1 MFHDIAQNSDE
12 WLELR
17 TGKLTGSAIAK
28 VMANYGKAF
37 GEPAKKLAVDIALAQ
52 ITGKSHANGYT
63 NEHME
68 RGHEQEPLA
77 RLEYENR
84 FFCDVTNGGFFD
96 NGFTGCSP
104 DGLIGDDGVLEI
116 KSVIPSVHYERIR
129 TNKYDST
136 YHWQLVFN
144 LKETERDWIDFASY
158 CQAFIETKRL
168 ITFRLYRRDLE
179 EDFEKI
185 DARVGEF
192 YALVEQIK
200 NDIRMAA

>member
-1 MFHDIAQNSDE
+1 MFHDVAQNTDE

-17 TGKLTGSAIAK
+17 AGKLTGSAIAK

-52 ITGKSHANGYT
+52 ITGKSNSDGFSNSHT
-63 NEHME
+63 E
-68 RGHEQEPLA
+68 RGHEQEPFA
-77 RLEYENR
+77 RMEYESQ

-104 DGLIGDDGVLEI
+104 DGLVGDDGVIEI

-129 TNKYDST
+129 TKKYDSS

-144 LKETERDWIDFASY
+144 LKETGRQWIDFISY
-158 CQAFIETKRL
+158 CHVFTTEKKLFIYRL
-168 ITFRLYRRDLE
+168 FSDDLA
-179 EDFEKI
+179 EDFQKI
-185 DARVGEF
+185 DLRTAEF
-192 YALVEQIK
+192 KALVDSIK
-200 NDIRMAA
+200 NDIRKAA